1 MNTQGTINDRQR
13 PGPSRSSQDILRNIN
28 QRVDRTEVICRE
40 SEVIGTE
47 TLGELANQR
56 ESLRRTNERIT
67 EANRDLDSTN
77 KNLRYIYLKIATNK
91 ILLCLIIVM
100 ELVIIALQLYL
111 KFFK

>member
-1 MNTQGTINDRQR
+1 MNPQATFDDRHR
-13 PGPSRSSQDILRNIN
+13 PGPSGSSQDLLRNIN

-91 ILLCLIIVM
+91 ILLCLIILM
-100 ELVIIALQLYL
+100 ELVIIAAQLYL